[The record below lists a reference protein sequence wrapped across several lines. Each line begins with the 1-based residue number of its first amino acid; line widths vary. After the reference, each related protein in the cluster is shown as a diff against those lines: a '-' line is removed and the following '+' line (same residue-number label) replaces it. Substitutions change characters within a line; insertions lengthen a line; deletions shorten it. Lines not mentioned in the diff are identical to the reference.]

1 MTDSCLSSLVRS
13 SVLTFLCWW
22 YTSLSQYLT
31 LHSAP
36 PTITCNCLHEVKT
49 RMSSNLLKLNRN
61 KTQVV
66 SPKVWLQQTKN
77 LLIDMRFA
85 IWYFTSY
92 LSSKQLFYTFRF
104 WPLLIDAAAETL
116 LRASVTTSVSDF
128 QLQCVQNLY
137 ARLLT
142 HSDLWEHITPTYK
155 APLAHPLMLWP
166 LVTYLGKP
174 VTPCC

>member
-1 MTDSCLSSLVRS
+1 
-13 SVLTFLCWW
+13 
-22 YTSLSQYLT
+22 
-31 LHSAP
+31 
-36 PTITCNCLHEVKT
+36 
-49 RMSSNLLKLNRN
+49 MSSNLLKLNRN

-66 SPKVWLQQTKN
+66 SPKVRLRQTKN
-77 LLIDMRFA
+77 LLIDMNPEVCNLGVVLDSTLSHHICHQSSF
-85 IWYFTSY
+85 FTP
-92 LSSKQLFYTFRF
+92 FDFGHF
-104 WPLLIDAAAETL
+104 IDAAAETL